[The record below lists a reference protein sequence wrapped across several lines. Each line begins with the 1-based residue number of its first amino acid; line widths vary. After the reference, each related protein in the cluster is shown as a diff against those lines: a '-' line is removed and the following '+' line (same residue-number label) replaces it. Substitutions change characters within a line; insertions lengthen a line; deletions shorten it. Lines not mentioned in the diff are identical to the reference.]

1 MIMTPKVIAWISL
14 AFAIMANVV
23 SNASIKAAV
32 LRAPSELGFQYF
44 LQILTEPRFWIGA
57 ACAGVVLGLYTVAI
71 RSIPVSVAYM
81 TITSMAMVGLV
92 LVDKSVF
99 DVAIGATRIFGMFLI
114 ISGVWLVSRG
124 V

>member
-1 MIMTPKVIAWISL
+1 MITPKVIGWISL
-14 AFAIMANVV
+14 AFAIVANVV
-23 SNASIKAAV
+23 SNSSIKAAV
-32 LRAPSELGFQYF
+32 LRAPSELGLRYF
-44 LQILTEPRFWIGA
+44 VQILSEPRFWIGA
-57 ACAGVVLGLYTVAI
+57 ACAGIVLGLYTVAI

-92 LVDKSVF
+92 LVDKTVF
-99 DVAIGATRIFGMFLI
+99 DVAIGTARIFGMFLI

>member
-1 MIMTPKVIAWISL
+1 MITPKVIGWIAL

-23 SNASIKAAV
+23 ANASIKAAV
-32 LRAPSELGFQYF
+32 LRAPAELGFRYL
-44 LQILTEPRFWIGA
+44 LQVASEPRFWTGV
-57 ACAGVVLGLYTVAI
+57 ACAGLVLGLYTVAI

-99 DVAIGATRIFGMFLI
+99 DVAIGSTRVFGMLLI
-114 ISGVWLVSRG
+114 VCGVWLVSRG
-124 V
+124 A